1 MTASSVHQIPNWLEV
16 AARSHP
22 DKLAL
27 AFAGHRW
34 TFSHLQESAVAAAEL
49 LSAASAA
56 NAGRI
61 GILSGNRP
69 GVVFTVHAATR
80 MAVPFVPLNWR
91 QTADEL
97 AWQLRDAGISVL
109 VVDEERATVA
119 KSACADWPVAI
130 VPIAELERSTAPN
143 ERPNDQ
149 PRID

>member
-1 MTASSVHQIPNWLEV
+1 MTASSARQIPNWLEV

-27 AFAGHRW
+27 GFAGQHW
-34 TFSHLQESAVAAAEL
+34 TFADLERSVNSVAEL
-49 LSAASAA
+49 LSTARAA

-61 GILSGNRP
+61 GILSGHRP
-69 GVVFTVHAATR
+69 GVVFTVHGATR
-80 MAVPFVPLNWR
+80 IAVPFVPLNWR

-109 VVDEERATVA
+109 VVDEERAAVA
-119 KSACADWPVAI
+119 KSACADWPFEI

-143 ERPNDQ
+143 E
-149 PRID
+149 